1 MIRKW
6 YEVSCDLCGR
16 VFKNYTFRPSP
27 TSLRHEGI
35 KVIFRNGKIFTF
47 CKECNDKALKE
58 NKNDTE

>member
-58 NKNDTE
+58 KAQ